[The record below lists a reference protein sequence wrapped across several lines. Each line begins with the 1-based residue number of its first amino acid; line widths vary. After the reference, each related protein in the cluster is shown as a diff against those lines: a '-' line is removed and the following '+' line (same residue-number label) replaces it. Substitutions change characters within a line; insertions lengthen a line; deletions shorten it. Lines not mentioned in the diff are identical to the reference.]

1 MSKNKN
7 KNCYPRHNKNG
18 EIISY
23 RFFFSG
29 KDFYTGK
36 PKQYTKTWKIPIG
49 LNNKEIE
56 FERKKFEYEF
66 YKECEKK
73 SLGTFIQDNNITFE
87 EFSRQWLERILKR
100 NEESFSYYVQAE
112 SSLKILNQ
120 YFGKYLLKQITP
132 LIIQKFYDYLCDR
145 TYIKETV
152 TVKKSINDL
161 ITLNKLNKTRTAEDC
176 GINRLT
182 LRLSSRVGNQVSL
195 ETARNISRYFNV
207 PLTQYF
213 NVERK
218 EIKYSKAT
226 NSGIRTILV
235 IILGEAKR
243 QQLIEHNYAS
253 KDYTRPIT
261 GTTKQKEIFTEQES
275 KEFVQ
280 ALLKEKNL
288 KKRTI
293 FALLIFLGL
302 RKAEICGLSW
312 EDIDFNKH
320 TLSVKHNAL
329 YYKKFGIVTKKPK
342 TENSIRTITLPI
354 QLVNILQEYKQWYQE
369 QKQNY
374 GDLWARTDFL
384 FLQDNGNII
393 NPCTINSWLR
403 DFNIKNGLK
412 PIPPHSLRHTCITMQ
427 LNAGIPIKV
436 VSTRAGHSN
445 EQITLGIYT
454 HTLQTQDFKAAQ
466 LYNNYLMN

>member
-49 LNNKEIE
+49 LNNKQIE

-87 EFSRQWLERILKR
+87 EFSKQWLERILKR

-161 ITLNKLNKTRTAEDC
+161 ITLNKLNKTRTAEDDLR
-176 GINRLT
+176 RLRDLIGQEVFDMISDFYYT
-182 LRLSSRVGNQVSL
+182 
-195 ETARNISRYFNV
+195 NISKSE
-207 PLTQYF
+207 PLSLD
-213 NVERK
+213 E
-218 EIKYSKAT
+218 
-226 NSGIRTILV
+226 G
-235 IILGEAKR
+235 
-243 QQLIEHNYAS
+243 
-253 KDYTRPIT
+253 
-261 GTTKQKEIFTEQES
+261 
-275 KEFVQ
+275 
-280 ALLKEKNL
+280 
-288 KKRTI
+288 
-293 FALLIFLGL
+293 
-302 RKAEICGLSW
+302 
-312 EDIDFNKH
+312 
-320 TLSVKHNAL
+320 
-329 YYKKFGIVTKKPK
+329 PK
-342 TENSIRTITLPI
+342 L
-354 QLVNILQEYKQWYQE
+354 
-369 QKQNY
+369 
-374 GDLWARTDFL
+374 
-384 FLQDNGNII
+384 
-393 NPCTINSWLR
+393 
-403 DFNIKNGLK
+403 
-412 PIPPHSLRHTCITMQ
+412 
-427 LNAGIPIKV
+427 
-436 VSTRAGHSN
+436 
-445 EQITLGIYT
+445 
-454 HTLQTQDFKAAQ
+454 
-466 LYNNYLMN
+466 

>member
-1 MSKNKN
+1 MKN
-7 KNCYPRHNKNG
+7 
-18 EIISY
+18 
-23 RFFFSG
+23 F
-29 KDFYTGK
+29 
-36 PKQYTKTWKIPIG
+36 
-49 LNNKEIE
+49 
-56 FERKKFEYEF
+56 
-66 YKECEKK
+66 
-73 SLGTFIQDNNITFE
+73 
-87 EFSRQWLERILKR
+87 KR
-100 NEESFSYYVQAE
+100 NEDSYSYYVQAE
-112 SSLKILNQ
+112 NSLKILNQ

-374 GDLWARTDFL
+374 GDLWACTDFL

-393 NPCTINSWLR
+393 NPCTINYWLK

-454 HTLQTQDFKAAQ
+454 HALQSQDIKAAQ